1 MPDWNSPAELAVE
14 GAAFAKFMHAL
25 AGLYFWEFAT
35 SLDFDWAFI
44 TGKKK
49 LHWPLIFYFLDR
61 YLLFFAMIGILIAL
75 DVTTEVNCQ
84 VLYTFNQLVGD
95 AAVGLASINLAIRTM
110 ALWSEKM
117 FIVIPLVIIILGH
130 WSLIL
135 QGVLLKA
142 EWEPGTG
149 CVITKTNTTIL
160 AATFIYSMCFDLV
173 VLVLSAIKLAFG
185 EGQRSQ
191 LMDML
196 FRDGLVY
203 FMIAFI
209 ANLLATIF
217 MLLNLS
223 SIMSVIFNVPAAV
236 ASTIVACRAV
246 RRLNRWS
253 SAGPE
258 VLYVPHL
265 RANTH
270 LPADFRPAAQA
281 RAQTG
286 PSPSAQTLSL
296 AETAVCHTRMVGRS
310 PTASTCRYVR
320 SSSSASHPT
329 HSSRRWRRLLSRR
342 TANPRPP
349 RRRSPTLKTSRSA
362 RTSSVR
368 HTKN

>member
-49 LHWPLIFYFLDR
+49 FHWPLIFYFLDR

-142 EWEPGTG
+142 EWVPGTG

-258 VLYVPHL
+258 VFSSSRSNGPVAFRSNIIASRNGGVPYPHG
-265 RANTH
+265 RKVSDGIHVQMETFAV
-270 LPADFRPAAQA
+270 AEDCE
-281 RAQTG
+281 
-286 PSPSAQTLSL
+286 SA
-296 AETAVCHTRMVGRS
+296 S
-310 PTASTCRYVR
+310 PTQKIPDIEDQSI
-320 SSSSASHPT
+320 SQDFK
-329 HSSRRWRRLLSRR
+329 
-342 TANPRPP
+342 RPP
-349 RRRSPTLKTSRSA
+349 Y
-362 RTSSVR
+362 
-368 HTKN
+368 